1 MYVALNSMLT
11 VGGKLTW
18 PEFARLAA
26 KTGYGGAEV
35 MLEPAMQDG
44 AEATRRL
51 LGELNIKPAVVN
63 LPVEFRKD
71 DAAFQ
76 AGLKKLPE
84 ISAFSAAIGCPRMVT
99 WMLPSS
105 NLPKDEQRKIYLDRL
120 SACASILA
128 RDKVRLG
135 LENVSP
141 VHLRKLNKYE
151 FIYRMDEM
159 LQLAKDCG
167 PNCGMLLDSWH
178 WHHSG
183 ATPADIV
190 AAGKD
195 RIVHVHLADAPK
207 IPPEDIRDNERLFP
221 GEGVLDWKGF
231 FGALQKIGY
240 ADAVA
245 PEVFGHGIKEMGAQE
260 GAWQGL
266 KFTREAMRNA
276 GLAAV
281 LNYRLA

>member
-1 MYVALNSMLT
+1 MASNAT
-11 VGGKLTW
+11 K
-18 PEFARLAA
+18 RLF
-26 KTGYGGAEV
+26 E
-35 MLEPAMQDG
+35 
-44 AEATRRL
+44 
-51 LGELNIKPAVVN
+51 ELNIKPAVVN
-63 LPVEFRKD
+63 LPTEFRKD
-71 DAAFQ
+71 DATFQ
-76 AGLKKLPE
+76 AGLKKLPDV
-84 ISAFSAAIGCPRMVT
+84 SAFAAAIGCPRMVT

-105 NLPKDEQRKIYLDRL
+105 QLPKAEQRKIYLDRL
-120 SACASILA
+120 SACAEILA

-141 VHLRKLNKYE
+141 VHLRKLNPYE

-190 AAGKD
+190 AAGKS

-221 GEGVLDWKGF
+221 GEGVVDFKGF

-240 ADAVA
+240 EDAVA
-245 PEVFGHGIKEMGAQE
+245 PEVFGHGIKEMGPQQ
-260 GAWQGL
+260 GAWLGL
-266 KFTREAMRNA
+266 KFTREVMRGA

-281 LNYRLA
+281 WNYRSV

>member
-1 MYVALNSMLT
+1 
-11 VGGKLTW
+11 
-18 PEFARLAA
+18 
-26 KTGYGGAEV
+26 
-35 MLEPAMQDG
+35 
-44 AEATRRL
+44 
-51 LGELNIKPAVVN
+51 
-63 LPVEFRKD
+63 
-71 DAAFQ
+71 
-76 AGLKKLPE
+76 
-84 ISAFSAAIGCPRMVT
+84 MVT

-105 NLPKDEQRKIYLDRL
+105 PLPKDEQRKIYLDRL
-120 SACASILA
+120 SASAAILA

-151 FIYRMDEM
+151 FIYKMPEM

-190 AAGKD
+190 AAGKEG
-195 RIVHVHLADAPK
+195 IVHVHLADAPK
-207 IPPEDIRDNERLFP
+207 IPPEDIRDNQRLLP

-245 PEVFGHGIKEMGAQE
+245 PEVFGRGIKEMGPQE
-260 GAWQGL
+260 GAWEGL
-266 KFTREAMRNA
+266 KYARDVMRSA

-281 LNYRLA
+281 RDSVKA